1 MDGVWRDFQN
11 PPHSFISSSPS
22 TPTTM
27 QQDRHFTNAALLTRR
42 HAAVAR
48 GVGQAH
54 DLFIQKA
61 RNAELWDVEGRRFI
75 DFAGGIAVMNTG
87 HRHPRVLAALAAQ
100 LERFTHTAYQV
111 ASYESYVRLA
121 ERLNALAPISGPVK
135 TVLFTTGA
143 EALENAVKI
152 ARAATGRSAVL
163 CFTGAFHGR
172 TYLTMG
178 MTGKVVPY
186 KAGFGPMPP
195 EIFHAPFPMALHGVT
210 AADSLAAIDRL
221 FRADVDPKRV
231 AAIVIEP
238 VQGEGGFY
246 PAPPELL
253 RGLRALCD
261 EHGILLVADE
271 VQTGFGRTGKMFAM
285 ENHGV
290 EPDLLTCAKSLAAG
304 LPLSAVS
311 GRAAIMDA
319 PPPGGLGGTYGG
331 NPLAI
336 AAAHAVL
343 DVIADEQLLARA
355 AYLGAKLRARL
366 EALRPRVPGLA
377 EVRGPGAMLAIELM
391 KDGAPDPD
399 AVKAIQQRALAAGLL
414 LLGCGVHGNVLRFLF
429 PLTIQDAVFDEA
441 LQLLDA
447 AICG

>member
-1 MDGVWRDFQN
+1 MSARSDTHENNQSLRARRDAA
-11 PPHSFISSSPS
+11 
-22 TPTTM
+22 TP
-27 QQDRHFTNAALLTRR
+27 
-42 HAAVAR
+42 R
-48 GVGQAH
+48 GVATAAP
-54 DLFIQKA
+54 FFVERA
-61 RNAELWDVEGRRFI
+61 ENAELWDAEGRRYL

-121 ERLNALAPISGPVK
+121 ERLNALVPISGPVK

-163 CFTGAFHGR
+163 CFSGAFHGR
-172 TYLTMG
+172 TYLTMA

-195 EIFHAPFPMALHGVT
+195 EVFHAPFPMALHGVT
-210 AADSLAAIDRL
+210 TAESLAAIDRL

-246 PAPPELL
+246 PAPAELL

-285 ENHGV
+285 EHHGV

-311 GRAAIMDA
+311 GRAAVMDA

-331 NPLAI
+331 NPLGI

-343 DVIADEQLLARA
+343 DVIADEGLVVRA
-355 AYLGAKLRARL
+355 ERLGGQLRARL
-366 EALRPRVPGLA
+366 EALRPRAPGIA
-377 EVRGPGAMLAIELM
+377 EIRGPGAMLAIELM
-391 KDGAPDPD
+391 KGGAPDPD
-399 AVKAIQQRALAAGLL
+399 AAKAIQQRALAAGLL
-414 LLGCGVHGNVLRFLF
+414 LLTCGVHGNVLRFLF

-441 LQLLDA
+441 LGILEA